1 MPCKVRKRD
10 IPKKIYHDCRSTGFQ
25 PAYLTPGELELST
38 NYQPRK
44 ALPKGPRTFHTP
56 GDKHLASANEQQTS
70 RSSEPSVSRNKV
82 RMSNKGAVS
91 RGWSLLRKKT
101 KSPRSRNGGN
111 EHCPASTLLQE
122 DFEPWLPES
131 SQQAGPSPS
140 RVQHRPLVLHRAPG
154 AWPDV
159 PPPAYESNNEQVD
172 SDSQVAPEFFQAP
185 RLMLTPPTPPP
196 CYGWS

>member
-44 ALPKGPRTFHTP
+44 ALPKGPRTIHAP
-56 GDKHLASANEQQTS
+56 VDKNLASANEQQATQNS
-70 RSSEPSVSRNKV
+70 EASSSRNKV
-82 RMSNKGAVS
+82 RLGNKGAVS

-101 KSPRSRNGGN
+101 NSSCSRNGGN

-122 DFEPWLPES
+122 DFEPWRPGS
-131 SQQAGPSPS
+131 SQRVEHGPSK
-140 RVQHRPLVLHRAPG
+140 LILHRAPK

-159 PPPAYESNNEQVD
+159 PPPAYASNNEQVD
-172 SDSQVAPEFFQAP
+172 SDRQVTPEFFQAP
-185 RLMLTPPTPPP
+185 RLMLTPPTAPPK
-196 CYGWS
+196 YGWP